1 MTIQLVDVNRSK
13 QFLLLRLIFAYSNR
27 FYSGLRDINFTHTSC
42 TSYFATVKYKAKL
55 RTCDAPKIPYFNKNA
70 ILHES
75 KYMKWTS

>member
-1 MTIQLVDVNRSK
+1 MSIDLNNFYYLDYY
-13 QFLLLRLIFAYSNR
+13 LRIR